1 MTFDRRRFIRLLA
14 LSSGIAGAGLLQA
27 CAPSTPNAPATA
39 VPASAPAANTPAAV
53 QKPAATTAGGRT
65 VQLPN
70 RFPLTNIKPDLPP
83 SDDGLID
90 AAFVNYPA
98 NPPKTVPETPGGGG
112 EVSVVTWTTSAV
124 PTPMESNA
132 LWQAVN
138 KELGVDLKINIQPQ
152 ADYATLK
159 LPTLIAGGE
168 LPDILYIATN
178 SVIPQLP
185 AFLKSKC
192 VDLTPYLS
200 GDAIKDYPNL
210 ANFPTLRLEA
220 GHLQQRHL
228 RRAGALPAVLVGALG
243 APEPARR
250 RESGATQKR

>member
-1 MTFDRRRFIRLLA
+1 MDHARGFRRQQRRRLDRVPVDHDRPRDRQKRDSSDQSEAIVTFDRRRFIRFLA

-138 KELGVDLKINIQPQ
+138 KELGIDLKINIQPQ
-152 ADYATLK
+152 ADYA
-159 LPTLIAGGE
+159 
-168 LPDILYIATN
+168 
-178 SVIPQLP
+178 
-185 AFLKSKC
+185 
-192 VDLTPYLS
+192 
-200 GDAIKDYPNL
+200 
-210 ANFPTLRLEA
+210 
-220 GHLQQRHL
+220 
-228 RRAGALPAVLVGALG
+228 
-243 APEPARR
+243 
-250 RESGATQKR
+250 